1 MTEHLAKKLIEIH
14 KKDKRRTINIVG
26 DKAYIDKKLKSKTK
40 QTQIQKNSNKKQ
52 SKSKKDIQSKDIL
65 KFNNFNRV
73 IIENVFARLD
83 KFFRINIRRE
93 RKVINT
99 EGFHLLAFS
108 YMIFN
113 HTN

>member
-1 MTEHLAKKLIEIH
+1 MFDMDNTLLCYNDNKYFEQ
-14 KKDKRRTINIVG
+14 N
-26 DKAYIDKKLKSKTK
+26 DKKNLKTK